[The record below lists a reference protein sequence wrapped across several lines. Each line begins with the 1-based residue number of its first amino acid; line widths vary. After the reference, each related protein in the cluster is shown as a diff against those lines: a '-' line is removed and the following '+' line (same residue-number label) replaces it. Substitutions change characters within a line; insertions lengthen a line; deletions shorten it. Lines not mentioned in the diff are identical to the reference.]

1 MSLIDFGHLR
11 EDEHGD
17 TIIQFVLVL
26 PIFIIL
32 VLGSYEIWK
41 LVHFKQTLEAATI
54 QATRY
59 LSIEGPFLL
68 DEYPYGWQQR
78 AWAIV
83 YQELENEPLLQEE
96 LDPNR
101 LTVEVGTRRGLGW
114 PACPDEYARRP
125 QEAVDRA
132 ERAQFAVRSRLEI
145 RSPVRIPLVGTPD
158 NLKLEET
165 HWHYLECLPNI
176 PEPEATPSGLTC
188 L

>member
-1 MSLIDFGHLR
+1 MSLMDLGCLR

-32 VLGSYEIWK
+32 VFGSYEIWK

-83 YQELENEPLLQEE
+83 YQELENERLLQEA
-96 LDPNR
+96 LNPNR
-101 LTVEVGTRRGLGW
+101 LAVEVGTRRGLGR
-114 PACPDEYARRP
+114 PACPDEDARLP
-125 QEAVDRA
+125 QEAVSRA
-132 ERAQFAVRSRLEI
+132 ERAQFAVRSRLEMP
-145 RSPVRIPLVGTPD
+145 SPVRIPLVGTAE
-158 NLKLEET
+158 NLVLEET

-176 PEPEATPSGLTC
+176 SEPEETPIP
-188 L
+188 